1 MREDCILPAS
11 GKRSRRNIAVE
22 LGTKILHNEELQ
34 DLHFCSI
41 SKGSGI
47 A

>member
-11 GKRSRRNIAVE
+11 GKGSLRNIGVE
-22 LGTKILHNEELQ
+22 LGMKIIHNEELQ

-41 SKGSGI
+41 NKGAGI